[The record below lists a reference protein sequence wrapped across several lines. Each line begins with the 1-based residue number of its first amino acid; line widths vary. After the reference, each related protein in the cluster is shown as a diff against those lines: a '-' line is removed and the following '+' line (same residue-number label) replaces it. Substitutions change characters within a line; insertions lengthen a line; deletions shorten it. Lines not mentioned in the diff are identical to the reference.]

1 MAYDRTTDA
10 PVDAH
15 VTGALCPAWL
25 ASAQVQVNFAEADV
39 TVGPNFRVTGGMN
52 RVAAVVVL
60 AAVVV
65 VAPGLGFD
73 CWTAVVVV
81 PARVVSTIVVAL
93 TLVDAAL
100 PAEVVAP
107 SVFSVAE
114 PGPPQATTIG
124 PMTNSEV
131 SSSVRV
137 SEEVG
142 IVVRFSRRD
151 EWPVTVR
158 RRR

>member
-1 MAYDRTTDA
+1 VTDVE
-10 PVDAH
+10 PSP
-15 VTGALCPAWL
+15 GPA
-25 ASAQVQVNFAEADV
+25 QF
-39 TVGPNFRVTGGMN
+39 
-52 RVAAVVVL
+52 VVL
-60 AAVVV
+60 GMHRSGTSGVTRLLNLAGAHFGPEGIATEANEENPRGFWERRDVRAVCD
-65 VAPGLGFD
+65 GLLHGAGFD
-73 CWTAVVVV
+73 WWK
-81 PARVVSTIVVAL
+81 
-93 TLVDAAL
+93 LVGFDAAAL

-114 PGPPQATTIG
+114 PEPPQATTIG
-124 PMTNSEV
+124 PMTNSEA

-151 EWPVTVR
+151 EWPVAVR